1 MWKRKRG
8 NGFIICLVMVGFS
21 GLLIAQ
27 LGAARSLGYTNR
39 ADAQHYADLQT
50 EYSIADMAVVQF
62 VRDLQSIALT
72 KDAGTEWVT
81 VSKSAEYNYALSLIQ
96 QQVVDSDGHWT
107 CNSIGDLT
115 SALGITELD
124 ALNILQDAA
133 EDGLTVSLLEDMGFD
148 WLNKGTKVGR
158 KESSIVVQPVPIEV
172 QVFNGKSSIEQRYL
186 VSGLVLDVE
195 TESETGSTIV
205 RVGGTMC
212 LERE

>member
-1 MWKRKRG
+1 MRKRKRG
-8 NGFIICLVMVGFS
+8 NGFIMCLVMVGFS

-27 LGAARSLGYTNR
+27 LGAARSLGYMNR

-62 VRDLQSIALT
+62 VRDLQSITLT
-72 KDAGTEWVT
+72 RDAGTEWVT

-115 SALGITELD
+115 SALGVTELD
-124 ALNILQDAA
+124 ALSILQDAA
-133 EDGLTVSLLEDMGFD
+133 EDGLAVSLPEDMGFD

-186 VSGLVLDVE
+186 VSGLVLEVE

-205 RVGGTMC
+205 RIGGTMC